1 MTPQASPVIRHTVLA
16 PVPGEERL
24 QWLDALRGFAL
35 FGILMYNVMGFGGYI
50 FHGLPGAPAV
60 RPLDPMFD
68 FLVHALV
75 EAKFYSLFSFLFGLG
90 FAMQLERAERRG
102 ASALPVL
109 RRRMFW
115 LLVIGLA
122 HALLI
127 WFGDILSAYAVL
139 GFALLYFR
147 KASPRALL
155 AWALFLLALPLLAYL
170 VFLAVGL
177 GDPTAPDPTQPLE
190 QSLFAR
196 LVHAIAS
203 GSYAEVVRLNTE
215 FYPHGWLRRAMRL
228 SLPRIMGMFLLG
240 AWAARVGLPALKR
253 IPRTTLRRWL
263 VLGLAVGIPL
273 NIGYALLG
281 SGDALLPAS
290 AKGLLTM
297 ALATPGIPLLCLAY
311 VAAFALYWRGAANS
325 LLVAAG
331 RMPLTQY
338 VGQSIVCILIFYGF
352 GFGLFGKVGYGG
364 SLLVAVAVYLFL
376 AGFAR
381 LWLRSREQGPL
392 ETLWRKLSYGRSR
405 ETALSAVPAAERD

>member
-1 MTPQASPVIRHTVLA
+1 MTSAASPSYPTFA
-16 PVPGEERL
+16 PVPGEQRL

-35 FGILMYNVMGFGGYI
+35 FGILMYNVMGFGGYL

-60 RPLDPMFD
+60 RPLDPVFD

-90 FAMQLERAERRG
+90 FAMQLERAEQRG

-127 WFGDILSAYAVL
+127 WFGDILSTYAVL

-155 AWALFLLALPLLAYL
+155 ISALLLLASPVLIYL
-170 VFLAVGL
+170 VYLAVHM
-177 GDPTAPDPTQPLE
+177 GDPMAPGPSQPLE
-190 QSLFAR
+190 QHIFVR

-203 GSYAEVVRLNTE
+203 GSYADVVRLNVE
-215 FYPHGWLRRAMRL
+215 FYPYGWLRRAMRL
-228 SLPRIMGMFLLG
+228 GLPRIMGMFLLG

-253 IPRTTLRRWL
+253 IPRASLRRWL
-263 VLGLAVGIPL
+263 AWGLAIGLPL
-273 NIGYALLG
+273 NIGYAALG

-290 AKGLLTM
+290 AKGLAAML
-297 ALATPGIPLLCLAY
+297 LASLGVPLLCLAY
-311 VAAFALYWRGAANS
+311 VAAFALFWRGTSKN

-338 VGQSIVCILIFYGF
+338 VGQSVVCIAIFYGL
-352 GFGLFGKVGYGG
+352 GFGLFGHVGYGG
-364 SLLVAVAVYLFL
+364 SLLVAIAVYVGL
-376 AGFAR
+376 AVFAR
-381 LWLRSREQGPL
+381 LWLRSYDQGPL
-392 ETLWRKLSYGRSR
+392 EMLWRKLSYGRSR
-405 ETALSAVPAAERD
+405 EAALAPAVPVESRD